1 MGADK
6 ESSAGRKIRTVLF
19 TLKHIR
25 WLHGDMTDMAYFYV
39 YPLFYK
45 LQGKEARSRHA
56 RECSCG

>member
-39 YPLFYK
+39 YRLFE
-45 LQGKEARSRHA
+45 LFE
-56 RECSCG
+56 REKAK